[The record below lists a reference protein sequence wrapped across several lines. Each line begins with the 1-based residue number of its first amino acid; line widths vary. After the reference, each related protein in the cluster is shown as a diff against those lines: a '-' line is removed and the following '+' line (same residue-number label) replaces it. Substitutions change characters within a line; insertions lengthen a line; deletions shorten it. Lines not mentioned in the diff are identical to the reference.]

1 MQNWNEQRTSKI
13 EIFLL
18 GSPFQFDM
26 VLLTINQWYYKSESN
41 RQNVLEIY
49 QVSFVSSSIDMKLNI
64 VSILVSNL
72 AE

>member
-26 VLLTINQWYYKSESN
+26 VFLTINQWYYKSESN